1 MVSMPKA
8 NVLHRFIAKF
18 LDFLMVAACA
28 KLIPPIGFFAGIA
41 YLLIGDGLWEG
52 QSIGKRIIGLQTIK
66 VSASGGGGSAG
77 SFRES
82 ILRNVPLTMGW
93 IAGVIPY
100 VGWLLVGGVIAL
112 EALLI
117 IGNDRGL
124 RIGDEIAQTQVID
137 RVAVPQTTT

>member
-18 LDFLMVAACA
+18 LDFLMVAAFA
-28 KLIPPIGFFAGIA
+28 KLIPPIGFFAGVA
-41 YLLIGDGLWEG
+41 YLLIADGLWEG
-52 QSIGKRIIGLQTIK
+52 QSVGKRIIGLQTMK
-66 VSASGGGGSAG
+66 DGGGGTG
-77 SFRES
+77 SFKES
-82 ILRNVPLTMGW
+82 ILRNVPLAMGW

-100 VGWLLVGGVIAL
+100 VGWLLVGGVLVL

-137 RVAVPQTTT
+137 RVAVPQTTA

>member
-18 LDFLMVAACA
+18 IDFLMAAAFA
-28 KLIPPIGFFAGIA
+28 KLIPPIGFFAGVA
-41 YLLIGDGLWEG
+41 YLLIADGLWEG
-52 QSIGKRIIGLQTIK
+52 QSVGKRIIGLQTIK
-66 VSASGGGGSAG
+66 VGGGAG

-82 ILRNVPLTMGW
+82 ILRNVPLAMGW

-100 VGWLLVGGVIAL
+100 VGWLLVGGVMVL

-124 RIGDEIAQTQVID
+124 RIGDEIAQTQIID
-137 RVAVPQTTT
+137 RQPVPQTTA

>member
-1 MVSMPKA
+1 MPKA

-18 LDFLMVAACA
+18 LDFLIVAACA
-28 KLIPPIGFFAGIA
+28 KLIPPIGFFAGVA
-41 YLLIGDGLWEG
+41 YLLIADGLWEG
-52 QSIGKRIIGLQTIK
+52 QSVGKRIIGLQTVK
-66 VSASGGGGSAG
+66 VSGGGAGLPAGQAG
-77 SFRES
+77 SFQES
-82 ILRNVPLTMGW
+82 IIRNVPLAMGW

-124 RIGDEIAQTQVID
+124 RIGDEIAQTQIID

>member
-1 MVSMPKA
+1 LVSMPKA

-18 LDFLMVAACA
+18 LDFLIVAACA
-28 KLIPPIGFFAGIA
+28 KLIPPIGFFAGVA
-41 YLLIGDGLWEG
+41 YLLIADGLWEG
-52 QSIGKRIIGLQTIK
+52 QSVGKRIIGLQTIK
-66 VSASGGGGSAG
+66 VSGGGAG
-77 SFRES
+77 SFQES
-82 ILRNVPLTMGW
+82 IIRNVPLAMGW

-124 RIGDEIAQTQVID
+124 RIGDEIAQTQIID